1 MRKSTIALSA
11 AFASLFSVATPVV
24 SDVTMTQEGYT
35 VTINYTLS
43 DEAGIVTV
51 DIQTNATGGAWASIG
66 GEHLTHFSGDV
77 NKLVEPGSR
86 TMTWKPREA
95 WPENALKLNAK
106 AVVTAWAKS
115 APPDYMVASLTVPNS
130 VAFYAC
136 KESIPGGVTN
146 DLYKTE
152 YLVVRKCPAA
162 NVTWRMGSP
171 TTEIGRKADREKPR
185 LITIPDDYYIGVY
198 PVTQRQYELIMNSGT
213 TSYNKTPS
221 NYRHNLDCYATR
233 TVEHVSYNQLRGST
247 NESENINWPTT
258 GSTVKSDTFF
268 GLLRAFTGVGRFDL
282 PTEVQW
288 EFACRA
294 GSGTALFNGMDLEAN
309 ADTSERLNSLARY
322 AKNGGLIWTW
332 DDNQGK
338 EVGSQPPN
346 NCTTEY
352 ATPKVGSYQPNNWG
366 IYDMLGNVWEWCLDW
381 YQAEAPTGPAAL
393 TGPIEGENRVARGG
407 CWMNGATNCRCA
419 ERDGFAPNVDYPN
432 YGFRVACPAAIP

>member
-1 MRKSTIALSA
+1 MRKSAIALSA
-11 AFASLFSVATPVV
+11 VFASLFSVATPVV

-43 DEAGIVTV
+43 SEAGIVTV

-77 NKLVEPGSR
+77 NKLVETGPR

-136 KESIPGGVTN
+136 KESIPDGVTN

-152 YLVVRKCPAA
+152 YLVMRKCPAA

-171 TTEIGRKADREKPR
+171 STETGRSSWREAPH
-185 LITIPDDYYIGVY
+185 LVTISADYYIGVY
-198 PVTQRQYELIMNSGT
+198 PVTQRQYELIMTSGT
-213 TSYNKTPS
+213 TSYNVKPS
-221 NYRHNLDCYATR
+221 NFKNPDYYATR
-233 TVEHVSYNQLRGST
+233 SVENVSYNTLRGST

-258 GSTVKSDTFF
+258 GSTVKSGTFF
-268 GLLRAFTGVGRFDL
+268 SLLRVFTGLGGFDL

-294 GSGTALFNGMDLEAN
+294 GCGTALFNGQDLEDG
-309 ADTSERLNSLARY
+309 DTSERLNLLARY
-322 AKNGGLIWTW
+322 ARNGGFPGGDSNVEPANGCAPDL
-332 DDNQGK
+332 
-338 EVGSQPPN
+338 GS
-346 NCTTEY
+346 
-352 ATPKVGSYQPNNWG
+352 PKVGSYQPNDWG
-366 IYDMLGNVWEWCLDW
+366 IYDMLGNMWEWCLDW
-381 YQAEAPTGPAAL
+381 YQHTAPTGTDAL
-393 TGPIEGENRVARGG
+393 IGPTECSENTGRVCRGG
-407 CWMNGATNCRCA
+407 SWRNGASNCRCA
-419 ERDGFAPNVDYPN
+419 ERQGLDPTSSWSSI
-432 YGFRVACPAAIP
+432 GFRVACPAAIP